1 MTLINFSNIFVL
13 SIWILLFIVLNVL
26 GFVKKSSWF
35 NLATLVVS
43 LIFLIL
49 HVTFR
54 VEFVSNF
61 RNMVVD
67 FIFII
72 ISVSLYLYV
81 DDIEARRQVIS
92 EVFENKYKK
101 K

>member
-54 VEFVSNF
+54 SEFVSNF

-81 DDIEARRQVIS
+81 NDIEARRQVIS

>member
-35 NLATLVVS
+35 NLVTLVVS
-43 LIFLIL
+43 LVFLIL

-54 VEFVSNF
+54 AEFVSNF